1 MPQPAMDMAGLK
13 SSRGAEYSESNET
26 FIRSDIF
33 ASTSNV
39 FAEELTLGPEYISEK
54 VVYVPLDFTVYE
66 LPSLKEVNQTKGT
79 GINAKLNDQTKG
91 TGINVQTMVPEI
103 NNQTKVPETNANTT
117 AQTKVPEINANTTA
131 QTKVPEIN
139 NQTMVPETTAQ
150 TKVPETTALGVTS
163 PTSPASPVA
172 VVTPTP
178 AKPAKPAR
186 KGLLAAASALA
197 AGREIKLE
205 EVEELPSTNSFSM
218 TQFGANLAPVQDL
231 ESAPQESIVENNGLF
246 QIATDLEYSEVKHDK
261 SFQSLVDS
269 VLK

>member
-1 MPQPAMDMAGLK
+1 M
-13 SSRGAEYSESNET
+13 
-26 FIRSDIF
+26 
-33 ASTSNV
+33 
-39 FAEELTLGPEYISEK
+39 
-54 VVYVPLDFTVYE
+54 
-66 LPSLKEVNQTKGT
+66 
-79 GINAKLNDQTKG
+79 
-91 TGINVQTMVPEI
+91 
-103 NNQTKVPETNANTT
+103 
-117 AQTKVPEINANTTA
+117 
-131 QTKVPEIN
+131 
-139 NQTMVPETTAQ
+139 
-150 TKVPETTALGVTS
+150 VPETTALGVTS
-163 PTSPASPVA
+163 PETTALGVTSPAIAASPASPVA
-172 VVTPTP
+172 VATPTPAKP

-218 TQFGANLAPVQDL
+218 TQFGANLAPVQEL

>member
-1 MPQPAMDMAGLK
+1 
-13 SSRGAEYSESNET
+13 
-26 FIRSDIF
+26 
-33 ASTSNV
+33 
-39 FAEELTLGPEYISEK
+39 
-54 VVYVPLDFTVYE
+54 
-66 LPSLKEVNQTKGT
+66 
-79 GINAKLNDQTKG
+79 
-91 TGINVQTMVPEI
+91 MVPEI
-103 NNQTKVPETNANTT
+103 NANTT

-139 NQTMVPETTAQ
+139 NQTMVPETN
-150 TKVPETTALGVTS
+150 ALGVTS
-163 PTSPASPVA
+163 PTSPASAASPASPVA
-172 VVTPTP
+172 VATPTP
-178 AKPAKPAR
+178 AKPAKTAR

-205 EVEELPSTNSFSM
+205 EVEELPSTDSFSM